1 MVTRNQKP
9 ISLPAPEFDPAGPKL
24 VGNVFF
30 DQHAPEYD
38 SRNVARELQGA
49 VKEDKTDRG
58 IVESQRLMARSFSDR
73 YVPAGYAETNQY
85 DSLKAFELL
94 RPKMDDVRTTY
105 RTYE

>member
-73 YVPAGYAETNQY
+73 HVPAGYAETNQY